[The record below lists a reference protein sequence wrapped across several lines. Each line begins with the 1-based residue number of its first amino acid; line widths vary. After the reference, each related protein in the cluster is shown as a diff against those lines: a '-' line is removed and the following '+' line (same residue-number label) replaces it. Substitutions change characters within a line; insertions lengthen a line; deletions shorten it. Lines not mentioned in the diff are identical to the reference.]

1 MDLSL
6 HNLEGLFS
14 QLGLDSTEQGI
25 NDFISTHKGLNAN
38 TRLADANF
46 WNQSQSTFLSD
57 EIGLDSDWC
66 EVVDVLNTLLR

>member
-6 HNLEGLFS
+6 HNLEGLFA

-25 NDFISTHKGLNAN
+25 NDFISSNKGLDAK

-46 WNQSQSTFLSD
+46 WTQSQASFLSD
-57 EIGLDSDWC
+57 EIKLDSDWS
-66 EVVDVLNTLLR
+66 EIVDVLNTLLR

>member
-6 HNLEGLFS
+6 HNLEGLFA

-25 NDFISTHKGLNAN
+25 NNFISTNKGLDAN

-46 WNQSQSTFLSD
+46 WNQSQASFLADS
-57 EIGLDSDWC
+57 IRLDSDWS
-66 EVVDVLNTLLR
+66 EIVDVLNALLR